1 MCAASAC
8 SVRVVHAVV
17 LGVWSVIWWIM
28 GKSSGAAHGVM
39 VSTMDSESS
48 DPGSNPGRSSFM
60 CAASACSVCVVHAV
74 VLGVWSAI

>member
-1 MCAASAC
+1 M
-8 SVRVVHAVV
+8 HAVV

-48 DPGSNPGRSSFM
+48 DPGPNIGRISFCVRLQRVVSVLCM
-60 CAASACSVCVVHAV
+60 RLFLAC
-74 VLGVWSAI
+74 GR